1 MVGLPSV
8 GSGLTKRGKW
18 AYQAWA
24 VGLPSVGSGLTKRG
38 QWALVDADVA
48 VTAAVYAG
56 VSSAWHVTV
65 AVIRLQLRRQALGT
79 EAVHARDQSCSNRT
93 HTTASNKC
101 WWSAKFDTSCKV
113 LHAKK
118 NVSCAYPHTGS
129 STRHRSSD
137 TSPVRGCLRHNGRA
151 TT

>member
-1 MVGLPSV
+1 M

-56 VSSAWHVTV
+56 VSSAWHVAV

-79 EAVHARDQSCSNRT
+79 EAVHARDQSCNNRIHNTVSN
-93 HTTASNKC
+93 NYL
-101 WWSAKFDTSCKV
+101 SAPFDTWCSFLCVKFCMQ
-113 LHAKK
+113 KK
-118 NVSCAYPHTGS
+118 KRFMCVPAYWFFHSPHIV
-129 STRHRSSD
+129 
-137 TSPVRGCLRHNGRA
+137 VRLR
-151 TT
+151 